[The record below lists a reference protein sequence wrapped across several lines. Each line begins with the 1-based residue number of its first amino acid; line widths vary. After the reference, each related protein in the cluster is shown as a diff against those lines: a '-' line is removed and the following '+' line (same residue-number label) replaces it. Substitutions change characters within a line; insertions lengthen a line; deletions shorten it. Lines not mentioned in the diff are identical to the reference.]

1 MKIQRILLLISFSV
15 ILQAQSNQIT
25 LLGTWVFQSM
35 TTITK
40 AQREEITIVYKD
52 QNNVETL
59 SFNESGSIEYNVMN
73 DGIEKKGDGIWYAE
87 EEYITIIVDSDTTY
101 GTYEFQDNELII
113 ITSELESEEYYGY
126 STILKYIKE

>member
-59 SFNESGSIEYNVMN
+59 SFNESGSIKYNVMN
-73 DGIEKKGDGIWYAE
+73 DGIEKKGTGIWYAE

>member
-35 TTITK
+35 TTITE

-59 SFNESGSIEYNVMN
+59 SFNESGSIGYNVMN
-73 DGIEKKGDGIWYAE
+73 DGIEKNGAGIWYAE
-87 EEYITIIVDSDTTY
+87 EKYITIIVDSDTTY

>member
-113 ITSELESEEYYGY
+113 IMSELESEEYYGY

>member
-59 SFNESGSIEYNVMN
+59 SFNESGSIGYNVMN
-73 DGIEKKGDGIWYAE
+73 DGIEKNGAGIWYAE
-87 EEYITIIVDSDTTY
+87 DEYITIIVDSDTTY
-101 GTYEFQDNELII
+101 GTYEFQDSELII

>member
-1 MKIQRILLLISFSV
+1 MKIQRILLLISFSI

-59 SFNESGSIEYNVMN
+59 SFNESGSIGYNVMN

>member
-1 MKIQRILLLISFSV
+1 MKIQRILLLISFAV

-59 SFNESGSIEYNVMN
+59 SFNESGSIGYNVMN
-73 DGIEKKGDGIWYAE
+73 DGIEKNGAGIWYAE

>member
-59 SFNESGSIEYNVMN
+59 SFNESGSIGYNVMN
-73 DGIEKKGDGIWYAE
+73 DGIEKNGAGIWYAE
-87 EEYITIIVDSDTTY
+87 GEYITIIVDSDTTY

>member
-1 MKIQRILLLISFSV
+1 MKIQRILLLISFPV
-15 ILQAQSNQIT
+15 ILQAQSNLIT

-35 TTITK
+35 PTITK
-40 AQREEITIVYKD
+40 GQREEITIVYKD

-59 SFNESGSIEYNVMN
+59 SFNESGSIGYNVMN
-73 DGIEKKGDGIWYAE
+73 DGIEKNGAGIWYAE
-87 EEYITIIVDSDTTY
+87 DEYITIIVDSDTTY

>member
-35 TTITK
+35 TTITE

-59 SFNESGSIEYNVMN
+59 SFNESGSIGYNVMN
-73 DGIEKKGDGIWYAE
+73 DGIEKNGDGTWYAE

>member
-1 MKIQRILLLISFSV
+1 MKIQRILLLISFFV
-15 ILQAQSNQIT
+15 ILQAQSNQTT

-59 SFNESGSIEYNVMN
+59 SFNESGSIGYNVMN
-73 DGIEKKGDGIWYAE
+73 DGIEKNGAGIWYAE

>member
-1 MKIQRILLLISFSV
+1 MKIQRILLLICFSV

-35 TTITK
+35 TTITE

-59 SFNESGSIEYNVMN
+59 SFNESGSIGDNVMN
-73 DGIEKKGDGIWYAE
+73 DGIQKKGTGIWYAE
-87 EEYITIIVDSDTTY
+87 EKYITIIVDSDTTY

>member
-1 MKIQRILLLISFSV
+1 MKIQRILLLISLSV
-15 ILQAQSNQIT
+15 VLQAQSNQIT

-59 SFNESGSIEYNVMN
+59 SFNESGSIGYNVMN
-73 DGIEKKGDGIWYAE
+73 DGIQKKGTGIWYAE
-87 EEYITIIVDSDTTY
+87 EKYITIIVDSDTTY

>member
-59 SFNESGSIEYNVMN
+59 SFNESGSIGYNVMN
-73 DGIEKKGDGIWYAE
+73 DGIEKNGAGIWYAE

>member
-59 SFNESGSIEYNVMN
+59 SFNESGSIGYNVMN
-73 DGIEKKGDGIWYAE
+73 DGIEKNGAGIWYAE
-87 EEYITIIVDSDTTY
+87 DEYITIIVDSDTTY

>member
-35 TTITK
+35 TTITE

>member
-35 TTITK
+35 TTITE

-52 QNNVETL
+52 KNNVETL
-59 SFNESGSIEYNVMN
+59 SFNESGSIGYNVMN
-73 DGIEKKGDGIWYAE
+73 DGIQKKGTGIWYAE
-87 EEYITIIVDSDTTY
+87 EKYITIIVDSDTTY

>member
-35 TTITK
+35 TTITE

-59 SFNESGSIEYNVMN
+59 SFNESGSIGYNVMN
-73 DGIEKKGDGIWYAE
+73 DGIEKNGAGIWYAE
-87 EEYITIIVDSDTTY
+87 DEYITIIVDSDTTY

>member
-15 ILQAQSNQIT
+15 ILQAQSNQTT

-59 SFNESGSIEYNVMN
+59 SFNESGSIGYNVMN
-73 DGIEKKGDGIWYAE
+73 DGIQKKGTGIWYAE
-87 EEYITIIVDSDTTY
+87 EKYITIIVDSDTTY

>member
-59 SFNESGSIEYNVMN
+59 SFNESGSIGYNVMN
-73 DGIEKKGDGIWYAE
+73 DGIEKNGAGIWYAE
-87 EEYITIIVDSDTTY
+87 DEYISIIVDSDTTY
-101 GTYEFQDNELII
+101 GTYELQGNELII

>member
-25 LLGTWVFQSM
+25 LLGTWIFQSM

-59 SFNESGSIEYNVMN
+59 SFNESGSIGYNVMN
-73 DGIEKKGDGIWYAE
+73 DGIQKKGTGIWYAE
-87 EEYITIIVDSDTTY
+87 EKYITIIVDSDTTY

>member
-1 MKIQRILLLISFSV
+1 MKIQRILLLISFPV

-59 SFNESGSIEYNVMN
+59 SFNESGSIKYNVMN
-73 DGIEKKGDGIWYAE
+73 DGIEKKGTGIWYAE
-87 EEYITIIVDSDTTY
+87 EKYITIIVDSDTTY

>member
-1 MKIQRILLLISFSV
+1 MKIQRILLLISFSFT
-15 ILQAQSNQIT
+15 LQAQSNQIT

-73 DGIEKKGDGIWYAE
+73 DGIEKKGDGVWYAE

>member
-1 MKIQRILLLISFSV
+1 MKIQRILLLISFPV

-35 TTITK
+35 TTITE

-59 SFNESGSIEYNVMN
+59 SFIESGSIEYNVMN
-73 DGIEKKGDGIWYAE
+73 DGIQKKGTGIWYAE
-87 EEYITIIVDSDTTY
+87 EKYITIIVDSDTTY

>member
-1 MKIQRILLLISFSV
+1 MKIQRILLLISFPV
-15 ILQAQSNQIT
+15 IMQAQSNQIT

-35 TTITK
+35 TTITE

>member
-40 AQREEITIVYKD
+40 GQREEITIVYKD

-73 DGIEKKGDGIWYAE
+73 DGIEKNGAGIWYAE
-87 EEYITIIVDSDTTY
+87 DEYITIIVDSDTTY
-101 GTYEFQDNELII
+101 GTYEFQGNELII

>member
-35 TTITK
+35 TTITE

-59 SFNESGSIEYNVMN
+59 SFNESGSIGYNVMN
-73 DGIEKKGDGIWYAE
+73 DGIEKNGAGIWYAE
-87 EEYITIIVDSDTTY
+87 DEYITLIVDSDTTY

>member
-1 MKIQRILLLISFSV
+1 MKIQRILLLISFSF

-59 SFNESGSIEYNVMN
+59 SFNESGSIGYNVMN
-73 DGIEKKGDGIWYAE
+73 DGIEKNGAGIWYAE
-87 EEYITIIVDSDTTY
+87 DEYITIIVDSDTTY